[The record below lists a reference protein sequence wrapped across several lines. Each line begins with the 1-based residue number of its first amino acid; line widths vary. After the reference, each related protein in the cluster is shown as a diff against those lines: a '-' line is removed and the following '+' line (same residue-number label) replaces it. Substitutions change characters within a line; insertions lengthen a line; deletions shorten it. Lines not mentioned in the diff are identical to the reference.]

1 MKAVIV
7 SWSGG
12 KDSLMALREIL
23 QSLDYRVAALV
34 TTVMEDHER
43 VQIQHIRRALIE
55 RQAASLGVP
64 LRCIYIPKNAT
75 NDEYERRLADALA
88 TCHDE
93 GVEEIAFGDLFL
105 ADIRAYR
112 EEFLARTGMRGLFPL
127 WQRETGSLIREF
139 IALGY
144 KAIVTSVNANRLDR
158 TFAGRM
164 IDNDFLDALPPH
176 VDPCGENGEFH
187 TFVYGGPLLKH
198 DIRFRVGEVSAGDGH
213 HYCDLMPE

>member
-1 MKAVIV
+1 M

-75 NDEYERRLADALA
+75 NDEYERRLAEALA
-88 TCHDE
+88 TYRAE
-93 GVEEIAFGDLFL
+93 GIEEIAFGDLFL

-112 EEFLARTGMRGLFPL
+112 EAFLARTRMRGFFPL

-144 KAIVTSVNANRLDR
+144 KAIVTSVDAKKLDR

-176 VDPCGENGEFH
+176 VDSCGERGEFH
-187 TFVYGGPLLKH
+187 TFVYGGPLFKNE
-198 DIRFRVGEVSAGDGH
+198 IRFRVGEVSASDE
-213 HYCDLMPE
+213 HYFCDLLPE

>member
-1 MKAVIV
+1 M

-23 QSLDYRVAALV
+23 QSPDYRVAALI
-34 TTVMEDHER
+34 TTVMENHER

-64 LRCIYIPKNAT
+64 LCCVYIPKDAT
-75 NDEYERRLADALA
+75 NDEYERRLAEALA
-88 TCHDE
+88 TYCDE
-93 GVEEIAFGDLFL
+93 GIEEIAFGDLFL

-112 EEFLARTGMRGLFPL
+112 EAFLARTGMRGLFPL
-127 WQRETGSLIREF
+127 SQSETKSLIREF
-139 IALGY
+139 TALGY
-144 KAIVTSVNANRLDR
+144 KEILTSVDAKKLDR

-176 VDPCGENGEFH
+176 VDRCGERGEFH
-187 TFVYGGPLLKH
+187 TFVYGGPLFKNE
-198 DIRFRVGEVSAGDGH
+198 IRFRVGEVSASDE
-213 HYCDLMPE
+213 HYFCDLLPE